1 MMVLACCLG
10 LRLSEFLGLQWPDV
24 NFNHKL
30 LGVSRSITGRHVAAT
45 KTEDSEDEIFLDSK
59 VVALLLRWKDEC
71 PTTAE
76 QWLFPNVDTGRPFH
90 ADSLRDD
97 HLHPLG
103 QVIGIAN
110 LGWYAFRHTYRTL
123 LDDLGTPVGVQQK
136 LMRHSDI
143 RTTMNVYGSAYE
155 QSKRQA
161 NERVAGKLLEQ
172 IEQPAAKQLMQ

>member
-1 MMVLACCLG
+1 MPHP
-10 LRLSEFLGLQWPDV
+10 LRSRQLSKHCMSGEFALPATELVKQRA
-24 NFNHKL
+24 KL
-30 LGVSRSITGRHVAAT
+30 
-45 KTEDSEDEIFLDSK
+45 
-59 VVALLLRWKDEC
+59 
-71 PTTAE
+71 P
-76 QWLFPNVDTGRPFH
+76 GRPFH

-103 QVIGIAN
+103 QVIGIVN

-172 IEQPAAKQLMQ
+172 IEKPAAKQLMQ